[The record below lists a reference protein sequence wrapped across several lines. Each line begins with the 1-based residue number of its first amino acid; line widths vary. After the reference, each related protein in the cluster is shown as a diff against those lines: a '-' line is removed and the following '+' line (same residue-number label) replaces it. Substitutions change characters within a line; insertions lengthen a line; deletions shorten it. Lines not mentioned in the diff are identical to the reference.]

1 MALLEWQTNTLMFS
15 NGWCLIV
22 FCLSLLVNSIM
33 QFESQLLLFISYSSF
48 ITIIYIITI
57 NYFYFSHHLWNL
69 YGPPTTVPN
78 EAIASKIQ
86 NHIMRNIIFPYF
98 FLPTVLF
105 TFRLLTYKLRMPA
118 PDIHIIGEMKCGT
131 TTMSECLKSLGMIGP
146 FSMLNHRLCH
156 GKESLFFVGFQGSY
170 LMKKKYYSMCFPFR
184 FTAKPLVFDA
194 CPHNLFLTH
203 AHRRMVNNKNKYII
217 MVRNPIKKIESNY
230 THSYLEAK
238 QFIKFG
244 SLKKSLHR
252 YSSYEQAIKTNLNNE
267 ALIHNTLQVLSDIGV
282 DDEVPYLDA

>member
-1 MALLEWQTNTLMFS
+1 
-15 NGWCLIV
+15 
-22 FCLSLLVNSIM
+22 
-33 QFESQLLLFISYSSF
+33 
-48 ITIIYIITI
+48 
-57 NYFYFSHHLWNL
+57 
-69 YGPPTTVPN
+69 
-78 EAIASKIQ
+78 
-86 NHIMRNIIFPYF
+86 
-98 FLPTVLF
+98 
-105 TFRLLTYKLRMPA
+105 
-118 PDIHIIGEMKCGT
+118 
-131 TTMSECLKSLGMIGP
+131 MSECLKSLGMIGP

-282 DDEVPYLDA
+282 DDEVPYLDAANDHTLHVSELWLFSFLERTKYYSMIQRLCKNIGIGKENVLVIDIDDFDKNLDVNLNNIVHFCGIEAIDLANHYNAHKNKRKHNLSRSKSNVASYGRKAKLTYAQKLELYHFFKEENQ